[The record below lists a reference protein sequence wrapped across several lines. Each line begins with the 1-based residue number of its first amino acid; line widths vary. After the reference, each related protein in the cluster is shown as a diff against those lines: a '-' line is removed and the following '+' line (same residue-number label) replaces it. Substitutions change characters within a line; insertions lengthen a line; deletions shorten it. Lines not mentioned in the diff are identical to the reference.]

1 MLEKD
6 PNQSHNEDAL
16 KGKTFVLTQEQLEA
30 KYTGNK
36 NLNNILQKEFK
47 TEGGLIKTNSADEA
61 QNEVYIDLD
70 HVQVLESAQMHAIT
84 YYVEI
89 GEQEETDEPQ
99 EVYNL
104 MYFSTDYETYHVIL
118 YKYDFSQIPFQQFVS
133 HPELTMNVLGFI
145 PLNDIE
151 NIYENIKQSTSQAA
165 KSTSSV
171 STNNYAAV
179 YYQFINLADC
189 ATTVVVDGQ
198 PCKGSGN
205 PKHNYGEQCG
215 MSGNDRATPGYSY
228 MDFSGCG
235 GGTPGSGGGGGGGGS
250 VGSPGGGGGNPG
262 GGGSTPANPIWS
274 NPIKNPGNIFAVGQL
289 VGGINIGTNNKNLE
303 VLNGILENNLATLQD
318 LHSKA
323 NDTREHGNMFIKVKK
338 NGKYTPLANQTALQ
352 LENGSNWALNIKP
365 AVENPFN
372 TGILHT
378 HTNKNTVIYVYNEP
392 TKAVPML
399 SHTDIQALFFLSTA
413 NSGNDKQL
421 SESFFGLMTG
431 QNLYVIMFHNDATL
445 TNFFSK
451 YGKHFANM
459 RVNTKL
465 WAKIERELKDEYSK
479 ITSVSSSI
487 NPALEATMYEK
498 ALLRVLRDNNLPIN
512 FYRLPANN
520 GQFNGTWK
528 LLGLDTNGNVTENQ
542 GH

>member
-1 MLEKD
+1 
-6 PNQSHNEDAL
+6 
-16 KGKTFVLTQEQLEA
+16 
-30 KYTGNK
+30 
-36 NLNNILQKEFK
+36 
-47 TEGGLIKTNSADEA
+47 
-61 QNEVYIDLD
+61 
-70 HVQVLESAQMHAIT
+70 
-84 YYVEI
+84 
-89 GEQEETDEPQ
+89 
-99 EVYNL
+99 
-104 MYFSTDYETYHVIL
+104 MYFSYDYETYYVTL
-118 YKYDFSQIPFQQFVS
+118 LRYDFSQISFKEFV
-133 HPELTMNVLGFI
+133 MNPDIYRAQLAFL

-151 NIYENIKQSTSQAA
+151 NIYENIRYSFSNVNQTAGKT
-165 KSTSSV
+165 TY
-171 STNNYAAV
+171 NYELPLGLQKLE
-179 YYQFINLADC
+179 Y
-189 ATTVVVDGQ
+189 Q
-198 PCKGSGN
+198 PCAVTTNVPGQLCKGDGDD
-205 PKHNYGEQCG
+205 KHSHGEACSMKG
-215 MSGNDRATPGYSY
+215 DKRATPGYSITDTRPCY
-228 MDFSGCG
+228 GE
-235 GGTPGSGGGGGGGGS
+235 PGSSAPGGGGS
-250 VGSPGGGGGNPG
+250 VGSPGGGGGYVPVRPNP
-262 GGGSTPANPIWS
+262 NPS
-274 NPIKNPGNIFAVGQL
+274 PIKSIPIKIKEWLKIIRLQISIGN
-289 VGGINIGTNNKNLE
+289 TDKNLD
-303 VLNGILENNLATLQD
+303 VLKGILENNLATLQD

-392 TKAVPML
+392 TIAVPML
-399 SHTDIQALFFLSTA
+399 SHTDIQALFFLSAA

-465 WAKIERELKDEYSK
+465 WTKIERELKDEYSK
-479 ITSVSSSI
+479 ITSISSSI

-498 ALLRVLRDNNLPIN
+498 ALLTVLKDNNLSLN
-512 FYRLPANN
+512 FYRLDANN
-520 GQFNGTWK
+520 GQFNGSWK
-528 LLGLDTNGNVTENQ
+528 LLGLDASGNVTENQ